1 MVIVYDPNGGFVT
14 GGGWIDSP
22 AGAYSPDPSLAGKAN
37 FGFVSKY
44 QKGANAPTGETEFQF
59 KAGDLNFHSTTYQ
72 WLVVAGAK
80 AQYKGEGTI
89 NGVAGYSFL
98 LTATDGQIA
107 GGGGVDKFR
116 IKIWNTL
123 TGDVV
128 YDNNFGGSDDMDL
141 ANPQA
146 LGGGSI
152 VIHK

>member
-1 MVIVYDPNGGFVT
+1 M
-14 GGGWIDSP
+14 
-22 AGAYSPDPSLAGKAN
+22 
-37 FGFVSKY
+37 
-44 QKGANAPTGETEFQF
+44 
-59 KAGDLNFHSTTYQ
+59 
-72 WLVVAGAK
+72 AGAK

-98 LTATDGQIA
+98 LTATDGQLA

-123 TGDVV
+123 TSDIV
-128 YDNNFGGSDDMDL
+128 YDNNVGGSDDMDL